1 MPLAPGKPKLMPDEP
16 RTGRTNDTRKAVVED
31 AGMTE
36 GEDRDLVYGD
46 GGALGLGEGEDLNED
61 D

>member
-1 MPLAPGKPKLMPDEP
+1 MPDEP

-31 AGMTE
+31 GGMTE

-46 GGALGLGEGEDLNED
+46 GGHSASAKAKI
-61 D
+61 